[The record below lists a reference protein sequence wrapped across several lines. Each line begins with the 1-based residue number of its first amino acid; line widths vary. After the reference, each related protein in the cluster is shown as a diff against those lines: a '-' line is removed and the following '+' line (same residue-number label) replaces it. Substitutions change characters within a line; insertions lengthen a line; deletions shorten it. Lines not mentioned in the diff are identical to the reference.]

1 MSRQDLLVH
10 HVHDLIKRNEPEE
23 EIIAILTSHKIPKAE
38 VNEILNICRW
48 KSNYNTLPKQFV
60 AEVLHFIHYYD
71 SHRNPSEIGQQ
82 YLHHVFPFLS
92 GADLV
97 SLHIAFGKRG
107 QMIED
112 FCKQYIT
119 QNPVMGVVL
128 NINDRYNFPAY
139 QPDTTHNYK
148 FLYHLLF
155 CYPDVHIL
163 GGYYSRS
170 RNTGLEP
177 QTCIALYHHRQY
189 LIEKALKG
197 GGIAFCLNVLN
208 RIVFDEKYERARA
221 PKPKSILPSFAD
233 IEYDWDH
240 YIWHSLQQQLSHL
253 YRIPKL
259 GCMERDECLFHMFTY
274 FGSASYKSTA
284 RHEQF
289 QREND
294 IDEDDTN
301 YKTRFFDWEYTI
313 KYKAMTKF
321 IQIVKTEFPE
331 YCWDDHLAKHL
342 CLVSERG
349 YHSCA
354 KLLMTMAAK
363 SNS

>member
-170 RNTGLEP
+170 GNTELEP

-221 PKPKSILPSFAD
+221 PKPKSILPSFFPCNNSCL
-233 IEYDWDH
+233 IC
-240 YIWHSLQQQLSHL
+240 IVFLSLVVWRGMNVCFICLRILAQHL
-253 YRIPKL
+253 
-259 GCMERDECLFHMFTY
+259 
-274 FGSASYKSTA
+274 
-284 RHEQF
+284 
-289 QREND
+289 
-294 IDEDDTN
+294 TN
-301 YKTRFFDWEYTI
+301 PQHV
-313 KYKAMTKF
+313 MNSS
-321 IQIVKTEFPE
+321 
-331 YCWDDHLAKHL
+331 
-342 CLVSERG
+342 SERMI
-349 YHSCA
+349 
-354 KLLMTMAAK
+354 LMKMILIIRHGFLIGNTP
-363 SNS
+363 SNTRQ